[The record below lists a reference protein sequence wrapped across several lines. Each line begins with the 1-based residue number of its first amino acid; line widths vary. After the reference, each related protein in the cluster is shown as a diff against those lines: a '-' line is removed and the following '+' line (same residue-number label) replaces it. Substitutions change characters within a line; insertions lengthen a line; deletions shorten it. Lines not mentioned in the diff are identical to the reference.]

1 MEDRNRQVLLKRR
14 PTGVPT
20 TADFDIADGPVP
32 DPADGEALVRGIYL
46 SLDPYMRGRISGTR
60 SYAKPVDVGAVMEG
74 RVVGQVVRSRDPGFR
89 EGDYVYGGYGWQLY
103 SAVPGKDLIKLD
115 PNEAPLSTAL
125 GVLGMPGLTA
135 YVGLSEIGRPQQ
147 GETVVVSAASGAVG
161 AVVGQLARRNSAQV
175 IGIAGGPD
183 KCRYVEVELGFDSCI
198 DHRSADLGAA
208 LDRACP
214 NGIDVYWENIGG
226 AVQQAVFPR
235 LNDFG
240 RMVMCGM
247 VSEYND
253 IEPRPGPNLMATVR
267 KRLKIQGFIVSDQ
280 WQRFGEY
287 RAMAAPLVRN
297 GELKYREDVVEGL
310 DRAPEAFI
318 GLLNG
323 RNFGK
328 LLVKLGDDPTTGRR
342 EGEASAVR
350 ETV

>member
-20 TADFDIADGPVP
+20 TADFEIADGPVP
-32 DPADGEALVRGIYL
+32 DPREGEVLIRGIYL
-46 SLDPYMRGRISGTR
+46 SLDPYMRGRISAAR

-74 RVVGQVVRSRDPGFR
+74 RVVGQVARSRDPGFR
-89 EGDYVYGGYGWQLY
+89 EGDYALGGYGWQLY
-103 SAVPGKDLIKLD
+103 SAVSAKTLLKLD
-115 PNEAPLSTAL
+115 PAEAPLSTAL

-135 YVGLSEIGRPQQ
+135 YVGMSEIGRPQR

-161 AVVGQLARRNSAQV
+161 AVVGQLAKRAGARA
-175 IGIAGGPD
+175 IGIAGGAD
-183 KCRYVEVELGFDSCI
+183 KCRFVEGELGFERCI

-214 NGIDVYWENIGG
+214 NGIDVYWENVGG

-235 LNDFG
+235 LSDFG
-240 RMVMCGM
+240 RVVMCGM

-253 IEPRPGPNLMATVR
+253 VEPRPGPNLMATVR

-280 WQRFGEY
+280 RQRFGEY
-287 RAMAAPLVRN
+287 RAMAAPLLRS
-297 GELKYREDVVEGL
+297 GELKYREDIAEGL

-318 GLLNG
+318 GLLQG

-328 LLVKLGDDPTTGRR
+328 LLVKLGDDPTR
-342 EGEASAVR
+342 SA
-350 ETV
+350 